1 MREVDDE
8 ESFGGGASVLALT
21 ARNQTYTG
29 TASQTIS
36 FDRRELNQ
44 ILKVYGRKVA
54 DGEWRD
60 YAIDHLK
67 ERAVFS
73 IFRRTS
79 EMPLY
84 RIVKQPKLARR
95 QGAYSLITATGQ
107 ILKRGH
113 DLGNVLRFI
122 DRPLKLVAG

>member
-44 ILKVYGRKVA
+44 ILKVYGSGQKA
-54 DGEWRD
+54 GFDWR
-60 YAIDHLK
+60 
-67 ERAVFS
+67 RV
-73 IFRRTS
+73 
-79 EMPLY
+79 
-84 RIVKQPKLARR
+84 
-95 QGAYSLITATGQ
+95 
-107 ILKRGH
+107 
-113 DLGNVLRFI
+113 
-122 DRPLKLVAG
+122 